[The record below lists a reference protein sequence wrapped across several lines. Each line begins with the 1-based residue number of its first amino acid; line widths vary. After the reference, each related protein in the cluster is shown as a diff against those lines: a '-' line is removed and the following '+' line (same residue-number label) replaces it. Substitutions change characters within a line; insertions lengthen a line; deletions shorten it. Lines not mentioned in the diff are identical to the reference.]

1 MDKLILAVCSIILIG
16 AGSAYAQTF
25 TSSDT
30 HSECFS
36 ELVNGSEYAVNH
48 EICLTAII
56 SEYDDLHSTYNS
68 TSRDLADIIVLYE
81 ELEIDVFAAHN
92 TELTALKS
100 EVQLWKSKYN
110 YVIVQH
116 GNYSVQDQITNLTER
131 VSTVETKAKTNE
143 SLIYIIQNML
153 RTVQVDIDSI
163 WLKINSVR

>member
-1 MDKLILAVCSIILIG
+1 MDKLILFICSIILIG
-16 AGSAYAQTF
+16 IGSADAALTF

-30 HSECFS
+30 HSACF
-36 ELVNGSEYAVNH
+36 EGLVDGDATGH
-48 EICLTAII
+48 EFCLNTLI
-56 SEYDDLHSTYNS
+56 SNYEDLHSAYNS
-68 TSRDLADIIVLYE
+68 TDRDLVYVQGLYY
-81 ELEIDVFAAHN
+81 ELENDITAIYNADVLR
-92 TELTALKS
+92 LTG
-100 EVQLWKSKYN
+100 EVQLWKNKYN